1 MLADAIRDYTPT
13 LANRLNDPTS
23 GAGLAVDAVGGL
35 ADMLIGQ
42 PYRSMNNLLS
52 RPYVSGD
59 PQAAEDAFNVAG
71 AAMTGG
77 LLAPRP
83 RNSLGTFGGVKAKTA
98 DHDALARA
106 QQMEAQGV
114 DRDAVWRETGWG
126 RGVDGKWRFEIDD
139 SGAQL
144 DLKGAIADGWQ
155 PNQKWPLDHVLT
167 HKGLD
172 AAYPDINA
180 RGIFY
185 RDFPREFDDAAAATT
200 KTDGAIA
207 LNRRYR
213 DFDDEN
219 KMRPLVLHEGQHI
232 VQRGEGFAR
241 GGSPIGFTA
250 DQIAAERARL
260 MAIPEDPDSWTVSTV
275 PGDMSDRMVGQS
287 LYNRL
292 AGEAEAR
299 VVQKR
304 LDMTPEERRARPF
317 WYDYD
322 VPENQQIVN
331 FYANGGRPGALAGL
345 LSGYGYQQQQPNQLA
360 ADWTRNLRPGD
371 I

>member
-1 MLADAIRDYTPT
+1 
-13 LANRLNDPTS
+13 
-23 GAGLAVDAVGGL
+23 
-35 ADMLIGQ
+35 
-42 PYRSMNNLLS
+42 
-52 RPYVSGD
+52 VSGD

-126 RGVDGKWRFEIDD
+126 KGVDGEWRFEIDD
-139 SGAQL
+139 SATRIGLTDRFDKFDDAWW
-144 DLKGAIADGWQ
+144 GESISG
-155 PNQKWPLDHVLT
+155 PMSNVLRGVD
-167 HKGLD
+167 KN
-172 AAYPDINA
+172 AYPDLAAESAYLRKADPVSGVRYPGNVHTIQA
-180 RGIFY
+180 EA
-185 RDFPREFDDAAAATT
+185 PDANSA
-200 KTDGAIA
+200 KSV
-207 LNRRYR
+207 L
-213 DFDDEN
+213 
-219 KMRPLVLHEGQHI
+219 LHEYQHGI
-232 VQRGEGFAR
+232 QRKEGFAV
-241 GGSPIGFTA
+241 GGSPKYVTPEEVI
-250 DQIAAERARL
+250 AERDRL
-260 MAIPEDPDSWTVSTV
+260 LTKAMSGLNEDEAVYGPMSRAVSRE
-275 PGDMSDRMVGQS
+275 DI
-287 LYNRL
+287 YNRL
-292 AGEAEAR
+292 AGEVEAR
-299 VVQKR
+299 AVQTR
-304 LDMTPEERRARPF
+304 MNMTPEERRARPF